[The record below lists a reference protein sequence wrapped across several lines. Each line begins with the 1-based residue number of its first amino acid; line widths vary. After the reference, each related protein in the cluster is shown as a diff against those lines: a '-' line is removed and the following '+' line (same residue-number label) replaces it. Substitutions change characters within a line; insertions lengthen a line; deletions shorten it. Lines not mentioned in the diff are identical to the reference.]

1 MERWTARATP
11 RATRPAPRTPHVNSR
26 AHTAN
31 HTPRVTEPLNAT
43 IGTGSASPGSVTFST
58 SGAEDGTTP
67 ATGFNMLLEGASYV
81 SNGGTIIISGGS
93 SSETIFIP
101 AAMTL
106 QSGGGTVT
114 IGSP

>member
-1 MERWTARATP
+1 
-11 RATRPAPRTPHVNSR
+11 
-26 AHTAN
+26 
-31 HTPRVTEPLNAT
+31 
-43 IGTGSASPGSVTFST
+43 
-58 SGAEDGTTP
+58 
-67 ATGFNMLLEGASYV
+67 MLLEGASYV